1 MLSIFLGC
9 DRLSLLPPVH
19 PDTGRGSRLQT
30 LHPASVGPGARR
42 HCSRH
47 YSDCHVTCAGRWIL
61 NMMWIWICNLSAH
74 YSLRNIRLQETQNIF
89 APLASWSRSAK
100 SIYCWVEMP
109 SSQQPADCRRGPDRV
124 VHFCKYPDWA
134 ERRRGGRPRIVTGV
148 CLCRAQ
154 DRLCLVLA
162 GFISTIRFYY
172 GISSSRDLC
181 CLGIIMIKTPVLK
194 DQNKHFGIIK
204 L

>member
-30 LHPASVGPGARR
+30 LHLWGPGPRR

-47 YSDCHVTCAGRWIL
+47 YSDCHVTCTGRWIL

-89 APLASWSRSAK
+89 APGFMVHSCQVKTIPTLRWDA
-100 SIYCWVEMP
+100 
-109 SSQQPADCRRGPDRV
+109 QQPADCRRGPDRV

>member
-9 DRLSLLPPVH
+9 DRLCLLQPVH

-30 LHPASVGPGARR
+30 LHLWGPGPRR

-89 APLASWSRSAK
+89 APLASWSRGAK
-100 SIYCWVEMP
+100 SIYWDEMP
-109 SSQQPADCRRGPDRV
+109 SSQQTVDGAQTEWCTFANTQTG
-124 VHFCKYPDWA
+124 
-134 ERRRGGRPRIVTGV
+134 RRGGEEERREAPHRDW
-148 CLCRAQ
+148 CLF
-154 DRLCLVLA
+154 VP
-162 GFISTIRFYY
+162 G
-172 GISSSRDLC
+172 SR
-181 CLGIIMIKTPVLK
+181 
-194 DQNKHFGIIK
+194 
-204 L
+204 

>member
-9 DRLSLLPPVH
+9 DRLCLLQPVH

-30 LHPASVGPGARR
+30 LHLWGPGPRR

-89 APLASWSRSAK
+89 APGFMVQRCQVYLLRWDA
-100 SIYCWVEMP
+100 
-109 SSQQPADCRRGPDRV
+109 QQPADSRRGPDRV

-134 ERRRGGRPRIVTGV
+134 ERRRGGEEGGPASWLVFVCAGLKIDCVLCWQDLFPPLDFITEFPPRETSAASA
-148 CLCRAQ
+148 L
-154 DRLCLVLA
+154 
-162 GFISTIRFYY
+162 SW
-172 GISSSRDLC
+172 
-181 CLGIIMIKTPVLK
+181 
-194 DQNKHFGIIK
+194 
-204 L
+204 